1 MFSILI
7 YFPDTMVRQ
16 AGMVVKSILLMYY
29 KNSRGRN
36 YRKQVTYAEILMVC
50 KDNHFNCFN
59 ILKFEKETALLF
71 YRKVSPFLYSDLL
84 I

>member
-1 MFSILI
+1 MFSILF

-36 YRKQVTYAEILMVC
+36 YRKQVTYGEILMFVMTIILTALIFANL
-50 KDNHFNCFN
+50 KKNCFT
-59 ILKFEKETALLF
+59 I